1 MGGGQMMPP
10 PTFFCSKKFI
20 FKDIDMGFS
29 PKFEFGSFTRFRENF
44 F

>member
-1 MGGGQMMPP
+1 MGGGADDAP

-29 PKFEFGSFTRFRENF
+29 PNFKFGSFTRLRE
-44 F
+44 